1 MQIIDSHCHLDRVD
15 LSAFGG
21 SMESL
26 LAHAKT
32 LSVEEFLCVCID
44 LEHFDDV
51 LAIAQKHPEVYASV
65 GVHPCELDG
74 KDPSVEELLTLAK
87 HDKIIAIGET
97 GLDYFHVQKDGADW
111 QRERFRRHIAAS
123 NQSGKPM
130 IIHTR
135 NAKADTIAI
144 MREEKAEK
152 GVMHCFSEDWETAK
166 AAMDLGFYISFS
178 GIVTFKNA
186 EDLREVAK
194 KVPLDRILV
203 ETDSPYLTPVPYR
216 GKPNSP
222 AYTYY
227 VAEKMAEIRGET
239 IETIANATTHN
250 FNTLFN
256 LALNLEAKPLKN

>member
-1 MQIIDSHCHLDRVD
+1 MKVIDSHCHLDKLD

-21 SMESL
+21 SIQSV

-51 LAIAQKHPEVYASV
+51 FSLAKKYPQIHASV
-65 GVHPCELDG
+65 GVHPCNTKG
-74 KDPSVEELLTLAK
+74 KEPSVDELLTLADD
-87 HDKIIAIGET
+87 DKIIAIGET
-97 GLDYFHVQKDGADW
+97 GLDYFHIKEEAADW
-111 QRERFRRHIAAS
+111 QRERFRRHITAS

-135 NAKADTIAI
+135 NAKKDTLKI
-144 MREEKAEK
+144 MQEEHAEQ
-152 GVMHCFSEDWETAK
+152 GVMHCFSEDWDTAK
-166 AAMDLGFYISFS
+166 AALDLGFYVSFS

-186 EDLREVAK
+186 EALRSVAA
-194 KVPLDRILV
+194 KVPLDRLLV

-222 AYTYY
+222 AYTYH
-227 VAEKMAEIRGET
+227 VVEKIAQIRGQS
-239 IETIANATTHN
+239 IETIANATTNN
-250 FNTLFN
+250 FKQLFST
-256 LALNLEAKPLKN
+256 

>member
-1 MQIIDSHCHLDRVD
+1 MKIIDSHCHLDRVD

-21 SMESL
+21 SVESV
-26 LAHAKT
+26 LAHAKE
-32 LSVEEFLCVCID
+32 LSVMQFLCVCID

-51 LAIAQKHPEVYASV
+51 FSLAKKYPQIYASV
-65 GVHPCELDG
+65 GVHPCELEG

-97 GLDYFHVQKDGADW
+97 GLDYFHVEKVMADW
-111 QRERFRRHIAAS
+111 QRDRFRRHIKAS

-135 NAKADTIAI
+135 NAKKDTIAI
-144 MREEKAEK
+144 MRAEKAEQ

-166 AAMDLGFYISFS
+166 AALDLGFYISFS
-178 GIVTFKNA
+178 GIITFKSA
-186 EDLREVAK
+186 EYLREVAK
-194 KVPLDRILV
+194 KVPSDRLLV

-222 AYTYY
+222 AYSYY
-227 VAEKMAEIRGET
+227 VAEKLAEIRGVS
-239 IETIANATTHN
+239 ISDIASTTTSN
-250 FNTLFN
+250 FERLF
-256 LALNLEAKPLKN
+256 LA

>member
-1 MQIIDSHCHLDRVD
+1 MKIIDSHCHLDRVD
-15 LSAFGG
+15 LSSFGG

-51 LAIAQKHPEVYASV
+51 FSLAKKYPQIYASV

-74 KDPSVEELLTLAK
+74 KDPTIEELLTLA
-87 HDKIIAIGET
+87 DDDNIIAIGET
-97 GLDYFHVQKDGADW
+97 GLDYFHVEKDTADW

-123 NQSGKPM
+123 NHSGKPM

-135 NAKADTIAI
+135 NARADTITI
-144 MREEKAEK
+144 MQKERAEK
-152 GVMHCFSEDWETAK
+152 GVMHCFSEDWDTAK
-166 AAMDLGFYISFS
+166 AALDLGFYISFS
-178 GIVTFKNA
+178 GIITFKNA
-186 EDLREVAK
+186 DELRAVAK

-227 VAEKMAEIRGET
+227 AVEKIAQIHAQS
-239 IETIANATTHN
+239 IETIANTTTNN
-250 FNTLFN
+250 FKQLFS
-256 LALNLEAKPLKN
+256 L